1 MEIILSYLTN
11 SGSWKSLKKHQ
22 NQKLKDFTHF
32 LNSGYIL
39 KNSAGYCSKRAPIE
53 LFVLFCFV
61 FLQKSYQSLVPE
73 R

>member
-53 LFVLFCFV
+53 LFCFCFLG
-61 FLQKSYQSLVPE
+61 FFAKILSKSCA
-73 R
+73 